1 MEKIIKYMKQ
11 RAENI
16 SENEVKEYYDILM
29 NYILVDFNFI
39 KSNKITVFM
48 EYFSCLILEEMGY
61 RIDNHGKSSVFK
73 EKYKRIQDRIS
84 IGIDE
89 LKYKEEKDFDYENEV
104 LVIAFRILKYFELD
118 NNRLYLNMG
127 RTINKQIKIHND
139 YRSNVYICE
148 VEGKDIDYVSL
159 KLIEEKINDLRK
171 EIEYLNDFILNY
183 YQEYY
188 LKIFRVS
195 KIIFDKESIAKNFI
209 QGEVKFRAS
218 FKIIQELIGP
228 LYLNKESYGMRELI
242 QNAVDACLKSGSG
255 AVDIRYYNEE
265 KPYII
270 IKDNGIGMSEDIIC
284 NKFFTIGESA
294 KKEDA
299 SIGKFGIGVLAAFL
313 LADEMKFKTYHSSE
327 DFIYETEEMPLE
339 AVQKEEK
346 FINIKKH
353 EKEEKDDEFRGT
365 EIKLELKDSILKSQ
379 EVANIQAK
387 IREEEKEWMEK
398 LFGHN
403 NSYGSLWY
411 GYSTELAKIKSEIP
425 AMEEFNLEANSER
438 VKEIIEEIRNYN
450 KYGIKDT
457 DEKCKLQN
465 KVSEFCEKARINLE
479 KKQHLEAYSILEF
492 LSANNWYLLKDESIS
507 INFWDKDIKLEYL
520 KNFSEEELLKE
531 DLMEEQEVKHIETI
545 SNEFGIRYF
554 WKKEFAGNIFCN
566 NMLIPTKYNFESS
579 IAKVFKVLPTI
590 LVDESQNHKLEIDLA
605 RENCKLVI
613 GGENYEELILKEICS
628 KCLKNLERYHNILQE
643 LSWLYY
649 IDEKKQI
656 KKVIKSHAWILEHT
670 EKKYLLVYVQ
680 CEKDEELS
688 KEKLNDVIKKLVEDF
703 GRNIVIEIVRG
714 CLRINTT
721 FNDKEYND
729 LYIAA
734 RYQLQLIIH
743 NQEYDMLSGFSNK
756 HLKALVLAAKNILGD
771 VNVDVD
777 NQLKL
782 KPVRLEQYDVDE
794 KYRNLLIKKKS
805 NKELQYL
812 DYKGGLSKYP
822 DSLPDNVMAIMIM
835 DLEKCNISNAFRDIA
850 KVSSEKRDSIWN
862 GLQEGISEVKLLEND
877 ELREVLMKEYVISGY
892 EDNVIGEK

>member
-1 MEKIIKYMKQ
+1 MEKIIKYMEQ

-61 RIDNHGKSSVFK
+61 QIDNHEKSFVFK

-84 IGIDE
+84 ISIDE
-89 LKYKEEKDFDYENEV
+89 LKYKEEKDFDYENEI

-159 KLIEEKINDLRK
+159 KLIEEKINALRK

-188 LKIFRVS
+188 LQIFRIS
-195 KIIFDKESIAKNFI
+195 KIVFDKENIAKKFI

-218 FKIIQELIGP
+218 FKVIQKLIGP

-242 QNAVDACLKSGSG
+242 QNAVDACLNNENGTI
-255 AVDIRYYNEE
+255 DISYYNEE

-284 NKFFTIGESA
+284 NKFLTIGEST
-294 KKEDA
+294 KKGDA

-313 LADEMKFKTYHSSE
+313 LADKMKFKTYHNNE
-327 DFIYETEEMPLE
+327 TFIYESEEIALE

-346 FINIKKH
+346 FINIRKY
-353 EKEEKDDEFRGT
+353 ENRDGFQGT
-365 EIKLELKDSILKSQ
+365 EITLELKNSILENI
-379 EVANIQAK
+379 EVANIQTQIK
-387 IREEEKEWMEK
+387 EKERSLIK
-398 LFGHN
+398 NLFGLN
-403 NSYGSLWY
+403 NYYGSLWY
-411 GYSTELAKIKSEIP
+411 GYSTELTKMKAEIP
-425 AMEEFNLEANSER
+425 AMGEYNFETNSEGI
-438 VKEIIEEIRNYN
+438 KEIIEEIKNYN
-450 KYGIKDT
+450 KYEVEDVE
-457 DEKCKLQN
+457 EKCKLKN
-465 KVSEFCEKARINLE
+465 KVNEFCKKALVNIE
-479 KKQHLEAYSILEF
+479 KKEHLEAYSIFEF
-492 LSANNWYLLKDESIS
+492 LAANNWYLQKDKSIT
-507 INFWDKDIKLEYL
+507 INFGDGNTKLQYL
-520 KNFSEEELLKE
+520 YNFSEEELLKE
-531 DLMEEQEVKHIETI
+531 ELLEEQKVKYIENI
-545 SNEFGIRYF
+545 SNEFIIRYF
-554 WKKEFAGNIFCN
+554 WKKEYAGNIFCN

-579 IAKVFKVLPTI
+579 LAKVFKILPTI
-590 LVDESQNHKLEIDLA
+590 LVDESQTHKLEIDLA
-605 RENCKLVI
+605 RENCKLTI
-613 GGENYEELILKEICS
+613 GGKNYEELILKEICS
-628 KCLKNLERYHNILQE
+628 KCLQNLERYHNILQE

-649 IDEKKQI
+649 IDENNQI
-656 KKVIKSHAWILEHT
+656 RKVIKSHAWILEHT

-680 CEKDEELS
+680 YENDEEFF
-688 KEKLNDVIKKLVEDF
+688 KEKLNGVIQKLIEGF
-703 GRNIVIEIVRG
+703 GENIVIEIVRD
-714 CLRINTT
+714 CLKTNTT

-734 RYQLQLIIH
+734 RYQLQLIIT
-743 NQEYDMLSGFSNK
+743 NQEYIRLSMFSKK
-756 HLKALVLAAKNILGD
+756 HLKALVLAANNILGD

-782 KPVRLEQYDVDE
+782 KPVRLEQYHNDAE
-794 KYRNLLIKKKS
+794 YLNLLSEKRN
-805 NKELQYL
+805 NKEVEYL
-812 DYKGGLSKYP
+812 DYKGDLSRYP
-822 DSLPDNVMAIMIM
+822 DSFPDDVVAIMVM
-835 DLEKCNISNAFRDIA
+835 DLENCNTNNAFRDIA
-850 KVSSEKRDSIWN
+850 KVNPYKRGSIWN
-862 GLQEGISEVKLLEND
+862 GFQEGISEVELLEND
-877 ELREVLMKEYVISGY
+877 ELRKILMKVC
-892 EDNVIGEK
+892 DK